1 MLLPERRRK
10 RVLAIFKRDLRQ
22 YFTSPLGYVFIA
34 AFFTVMN
41 INFYVTNIA
50 NVSSDLSSVFGFMLF
65 VMVFTI
71 PFLTMRLF
79 SEEFKQRT
87 DQLLLTSPTS
97 VWQMVLGKFLAALAV
112 FSVALAVTLLY
123 VLIIATYG
131 QPNVAQLLATY
142 LATYCV
148 AAAFLSIGIF
158 ISSLTENQLISAVLT
173 LAVLLGL
180 YVIDYSGVGRDN
192 VIINNLLYYIS
203 LFRRYASI
211 SRGVLAINDL
221 VFYLSV
227 AALFMFFTTRVIE
240 KKRWS

>member
-1 MLLPERRRK
+1 MT
-10 RVLAIFKRDLRQ
+10 AIFKRDLRH

-34 AFFTVMN
+34 AFIAVMDT
-41 INFYVTNIA
+41 NFYINNIA
-50 NVSSDLSSVFGFMLF
+50 YVSSDLSSVFGFMLF
-65 VMVFTI
+65 ILIFTV

-79 SEEFKQRT
+79 SEEFKQKT

-97 VWQMVLGKFLAALAV
+97 VWQIVLGKFLAALAI
-112 FSVALAVTLLY
+112 FSVALAVTLIY

-131 QPNVAQLLATY
+131 QPNVRELLATY

-158 ISSLTENQLISAVLT
+158 ISALTENQLISAVLT

-180 YVIDYSGVGRDN
+180 YLIDYSGLGQSN
-192 VIINNLLYYIS
+192 AILNNFLYYIS
-203 LFRRYASI
+203 MFRRYANI

-221 VFYLSV
+221 IFYLSV
-227 AALFMFFTTRVIE
+227 AASFMFFTTRVIE